1 MNNRYMFLPIFQK
14 YFLTFLKLFDRL
26 PFLFAMGVNKMLLPV
41 KSGSNINL
49 AFPFRDCFNSN

>member
-1 MNNRYMFLPIFQK
+1 MNNRYMFLPIIQK
-14 YFLTFLKLFDRL
+14 YFLTFLNFFDRL
-26 PFLFAMGVNKMLLPV
+26 RFLFAMVVNKMLLPV